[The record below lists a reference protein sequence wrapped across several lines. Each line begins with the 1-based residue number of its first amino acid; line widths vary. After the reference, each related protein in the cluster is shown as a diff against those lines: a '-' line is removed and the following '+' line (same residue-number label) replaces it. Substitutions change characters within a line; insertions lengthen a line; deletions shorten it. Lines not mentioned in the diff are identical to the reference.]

1 MLFFIWFSIRFSHP
15 IHFQLKLYWV
25 TTDKSKVESK
35 VWKLIENLMSADFQ
49 STLWWNRDVTLTFP
63 THKKYWMGFINGKSV
78 VNRIM
83 LLHVPQQS
91 TPINLPEQ
99 GDWNQMKNCI
109 VWPQSLWVRVLSHW
123 LVFYKLYMLHI
134 MYKYMYVCLY
144 LLKNKCKFLAFIHSF
159 YPRTC
164 SLCSYN

>member
-83 LLHVPQQS
+83 LPPRQS

-123 LVFYKLYMLHI
+123 LVI
-134 MYKYMYVCLY
+134 
-144 LLKNKCKFLAFIHSF
+144 FINCIC
-159 YPRTC
+159 YI
-164 SLCSYN
+164 

>member
-83 LLHVPQQS
+83 LLPQQS

-123 LVFYKLYMLHI
+123 LVF
-134 MYKYMYVCLY
+134 
-144 LLKNKCKFLAFIHSF
+144 FIN
-159 YPRTC
+159 C
-164 SLCSYN
+164 IC

>member
-1 MLFFIWFSIRFSHP
+1 
-15 IHFQLKLYWV
+15 
-25 TTDKSKVESK
+25 
-35 VWKLIENLMSADFQ
+35 
-49 STLWWNRDVTLTFP
+49 
-63 THKKYWMGFINGKSV
+63 MGFINGKSV

-83 LLHVPQQS
+83 LPPQQS

-99 GDWNQMKNCI
+99 GDWKSDEKLHCVTAVIMSEGAITLTCI
-109 VWPQSLWVRVLSHW
+109 
-123 LVFYKLYMLHI
+123 FYKLYMLNI

-164 SLCSYN
+164 SLCSYNSSQYEFCNKMELKGFQIYCHWDERHK

>member
-1 MLFFIWFSIRFSHP
+1 MLFFIWFSIQFSHP

-83 LLHVPQQS
+83 LPPRQS

-99 GDWNQMKNCI
+99 GDWKSDEKLHCVTAVTMSKGAITLTCI
-109 VWPQSLWVRVLSHW
+109 
-123 LVFYKLYMLHI
+123 FYKLYMLHI